1 MKARLL
7 CCLLVV
13 TLGACKQ
20 QEATAPE
27 EAAPVVSEKTAAP
40 AAPKTAG
47 SVKVTFT
54 GAIVHL
60 LGVDRPRAAVIRD
73 GYHARYLIITKPAI
87 GSDDA
92 DGALRLT
99 TALGNNVKA
108 KCSGQICVAGP
119 LNKVAMRVADIQPTL
134 NTAQSFTD
142 FVPRLATDA
151 NITEVRPGLKGTAPE
166 PKDEFPAYFL
176 LEGGTL
182 SAKPYCNETDLKPA
196 NLEYENGMTRS
207 RHFDRST
214 TLQGT
219 TPGDPVLQFSN
230 DGKTWRNLNLAQP
243 ANAIEFYLVNNP
255 IPNVADRAH
264 FHLHQRV
271 GDSDDFPNV
280 SRVPCKREPEDD
292 VIDDAL
298 AMLDP
303 RFKTKT
309 KKDGTIVRPAGMYVG
324 CSNSAWP

>member
-7 CCLLVV
+7 FCLLVV
-13 TLGACKQ
+13 TVAACKQ
-20 QEATAPE
+20 QETPAPE
-27 EAAPVVSEKTAAP
+27 QATPPAAAEKPA
-40 AAPKTAG
+40 AAPKTTG
-47 SVKVTFT
+47 SVKATFT

-73 GYHARYLIITKPAI
+73 GYHARYLIVTNPTI
-87 GSDDA
+87 GSNDE
-92 DGALRLT
+92 DGALRLSR
-99 TALGNNVKA
+99 ALGNNIKA

-134 NTAQSFTD
+134 NSAQSFTD

-151 NITEVRPGLKGTAPE
+151 NISDVRLSLKGRAPE

-182 SAKPYCNETDLKPA
+182 TAKPYCNETELKTA
-196 NLEYENGMTRS
+196 DLEYANGMTRT

-230 DGKTWRNLNLAQP
+230 DGRTWRNLNLAQP
-243 ANAIEFYLVNNP
+243 SNAIELHVVNNP
-255 IPNVADRAH
+255 IPNVADMAH
-264 FHLHQRV
+264 FHLHERV
-271 GDSDDFPNV
+271 GDSADFPTV
-280 SRVPCKREPEDD
+280 SKVKCNREPEDD

-303 RFKTKT
+303 RFKQRKNR
-309 KKDGTIVRPAGMYVG
+309 KGEIVRPAGMYVG